1 MGFVFDCESCGKR
14 LTVPPALYE
23 KRFRGRVVT
32 ISCKA
37 CGAPLRIDASVP
49 PAAGSDASD
58 ASGAGNPSIPRAP
71 RVPGDA
77 AAFPAGAKALR
88 ATSPATSSRPPG
100 AVRGR
105 SSPPPL
111 PKTTPPPLPDTGAS
125 ASFSAV
131 RAAAV
136 PRPTSEPPRTPASS
150 PTKRDIVV
158 PAFGDA
164 QDDAAPPEDAAIGHV
179 DGPIS
184 TREPIAKIGRYALF
198 EKFASGGMA
207 TVHLGRLDGAGGF
220 TRVVA
225 IKRLLPHLVEDGDF
239 AEMLLKE
246 ARLAARVR
254 HPNVVPTL
262 DVVASK
268 GEVLLVLEYVHGESL
283 SALCRA
289 QAKRKELIPLGIVV
303 SVMMEALEGLHSV
316 HEATDERG
324 RSLGLVHRDVSPP
337 NVIVG
342 VDGMARVLDFGIVK
356 ALEHLEETVPNRL
369 KGKTGYMSPEQ
380 IRAER
385 LTRASDI
392 FAAGI
397 VLWEM
402 LTLRRFASGAG
413 DKERIDK
420 IMAGNFPNPSEYR
433 PELGEVMDGIVM
445 RALAFDPNERYATA
459 REFAAAL
466 GAAAEPA
473 SAGVV
478 ADWVRSLATRPL
490 AERARLIAQVENWA
504 ANAPDI
510 ELNSTPFAVE
520 RDFLALANVS
530 LPEAPA
536 SQRSKRRA
544 KASDSAEGPRVP
556 VVAASAA
563 SVSKSGEAAA
573 EPQGG
578 RFSVL
583 LLVAALAVI
592 AVVAVYVLR

>member
-1 MGFVFDCESCGKR
+1 M
-14 LTVPPALYE
+14 PPAST
-23 KRFRGRVVT
+23 R
-32 ISCKA
+32 S
-37 CGAPLRIDASVP
+37 
-49 PAAGSDASD
+49 
-58 ASGAGNPSIPRAP
+58 
-71 RVPGDA
+71 PGM
-77 AAFPAGAKALR
+77 
-88 ATSPATSSRPPG
+88 
-100 AVRGR
+100 VRGR

-111 PKTTPPPLPDTGAS
+111 PKTTPPPLPDTAGAP
-125 ASFSAV
+125 SFSAV
-131 RAAAV
+131 RAAAI
-136 PRPTSEPPRTPASS
+136 PRPSSEPPRNPSSS
-150 PTKRDIVV
+150 PTKRDIIV

-164 QDDAAPPEDAAIGHV
+164 QDDAAPPDEDPIGHV

-225 IKRLLPHLVEDGDF
+225 IKRLLPHLVQDGDF

-289 QAKRKELIPLGIVV
+289 QAKRNELIPLSIVV

-324 RSLGLVHRDVSPP
+324 RSLGMVHRDVSPP

-356 ALEHLEETVPNRL
+356 ALEQLEETVPNRL

-420 IMAGNFPNPSEYR
+420 IMAGNFPNPSDYR
-433 PELGEVMDGIVM
+433 PELTEDMDRIVM
-445 RALAFDPNERYATA
+445 RALAFEPTERYATA

-466 GAAAEPA
+466 GTAAEPA

-478 ADWVRSLATRPL
+478 ADWVRSLAEKTL

-504 ANAPDI
+504 ANAPEI

-520 RDFLALANVS
+520 RDVLALAS
-530 LPEAPA
+530 LSGTPAPVGEVQKRVVKA
-536 SQRSKRRA
+536 SDAPDSKRAPVKAAAASDAKPA
-544 KASDSAEGPRVP
+544 KAS
-556 VVAASAA
+556 
-563 SVSKSGEAAA
+563 A

-578 RFSVL
+578 RFPMFV
-583 LLVAALAVI
+583 LVAALAVI
-592 AVVAVYVLR
+592 AVVAAYMLR

>member
-1 MGFVFDCESCGKR
+1 M
-14 LTVPPALYE
+14 L
-23 KRFRGRVVT
+23 
-32 ISCKA
+32 
-37 CGAPLRIDASVP
+37 
-49 PAAGSDASD
+49 
-58 ASGAGNPSIPRAP
+58 
-71 RVPGDA
+71 
-77 AAFPAGAKALR
+77 
-88 ATSPATSSRPPG
+88 
-100 AVRGR
+100 RGR

-111 PKTTPPPLPDTGAS
+111 PKTTPPPLPDTAGA

-131 RAAAV
+131 RAAAI
-136 PRPTSEPPRTPASS
+136 PRPTSEPPRNPSSS
-150 PTKRDIVV
+150 PTKRDIIV

-164 QDDAAPPEDAAIGHV
+164 QDDAATPDEDPIGHV

-220 TRVVA
+220 SRVVA
-225 IKRLLPHLVEDGDF
+225 IKRLLPHLVQDGDF

-289 QAKRKELIPLGIVV
+289 QAKRNELIPLSIVV

-324 RSLGLVHRDVSPP
+324 RSLGMVHRDVSPP

-356 ALEHLEETVPNRL
+356 ALEQLEETVPNRL

-420 IMAGNFPNPSEYR
+420 IMAGNFPNPSDYR
-433 PELGEVMDGIVM
+433 PELGDDMDRIVM
-445 RALAFDPNERYATA
+445 RALAFDPSERYATA

-466 GAAAEPA
+466 GTASEPA

-478 ADWVRSLATRPL
+478 ADWVRSLAEKNL

-504 ANAPDI
+504 ANAPEI

-520 RDFLALANVS
+520 RDVLALASFSATPPPVG
-530 LPEAPA
+530 EA
-536 SQRSKRRA
+536 QRRA
-544 KASDSAEGPRVP
+544 GQGSATPDSKRVP
-556 VVAASAA
+556 VKANPEAS
-563 SVSKSGEAAA
+563 SQNSLTAAA
-573 EPQGG
+573 EQSGS
-578 RFSVL
+578 RFPVFL
-583 LLVAALAVI
+583 LFAAIAVI
-592 AVVAVYVLR
+592 AVVAAYVLR